1 MKKFIA
7 KLNTALTFI
16 LLFLISAC
24 KSETVKEELRA
35 EFFGEKILITTTK
48 KIDATRTTMVENNDA
63 IDINWENGDNIT
75 LFAGGKSFKYHASI
89 QKDDN
94 TVVFTINNQSD
105 ERLSALEGETVYAL
119 RTTNASNDISLINN
133 HFVSNEDYGNIHSVK
148 PDDASDAYF
157 YSVGTVKDGKLELN
171 FKHMFAYLK
180 VTVKKEQVRN
190 YDYICVLSPT
200 NTIVPSKIDFDLTT
214 NKFSYESIEDG
225 ANTAY
230 ITKKQVIE
238 DGEYYTAYI
247 PVLPS
252 DGTNSYHV
260 YGINAK
266 TRELSDAI
274 MVIDDPEEGLAAGK
288 TFKMHVTESYTYTK
302 DKSAEGRHAILEQ
315 AKEGRGIPLI
325 FMGKGFTDKDIASG
339 KYTKIMNREMERL
352 FSVEPFKSYRKYF
365 TSHIVYRVSDSDNL
379 TDVANRPE
387 LEEEKEWNKSLS
399 YIGKCISGY
408 DADTVVRTVL
418 IYNSNFIGRSE
429 TMIHRYGHFLALIM
443 GNDENLVIHEVG
455 GHGIGKLGD
464 EYVEFSQGPS
474 TDDKTDIEEKHS
486 YGFYEN
492 VDINREHPIWEKF
505 ITDERYRAEGISV
518 FEGALGYPY
527 GVYRPTENS
536 VMNDHTD
543 CNMFNAP
550 SREAIYKKIM
560 KDAFADYKYD
570 EDEFYKYD
578 RINIRAASEARARTQ
593 NKVPG
598 KKHITGRKPVMVDG
612 DVKISK

>member
-1 MKKFIA
+1 MKKNIA
-7 KLNTALTFI
+7 IINKALM
-16 LLFLISAC
+16 LLLLVLISAC
-24 KSETVKEELRA
+24 KSETIKEELRA

-48 KIDATRTTMVENNDA
+48 KVDVTRTTMVDSNSS
-63 IDINWENGDNIT
+63 IDIYWENGDNIT
-75 LFAGGKSFKYHASI
+75 LYAGGKTFNYHASI

-94 TVVFTINNQSD
+94 TVVFTINNHSD

-119 RTTNASNDISLINN
+119 RTTNAKNDITLVNN

-230 ITKKQVIE
+230 VTKKQVIE

-302 DKSAEGRHAILEQ
+302 DKSADGRHAILEQ
-315 AKEGRGIPLI
+315 AKEGRGISI
-325 FMGKGFTDKDIASG
+325 MFIGKGFTDKDIESG
-339 KYTKIMNREMERL
+339 KYTKAMTREMERL

-365 TSHIVYRVSDSDNL
+365 TSHIVYRVSDSNNL
-379 TDVANRPE
+379 TNVANRPE
-387 LEEEKEWNKSLS
+387 LEEELEWNSSLK
-399 YIGKCISGY
+399 YISKCISGY
-408 DADTVVRTVL
+408 DVDTIVRTILV
-418 IYNSNFIGRSE
+418 YNSNYIGRSE
-429 TMIHRYGHFLALIM
+429 TMMHRNGHFLALIM
-443 GNDENLVIHEVG
+443 GNDKNLVVHEAG
-455 GHGIGKLGD
+455 GHGFGKLGD
-464 EYVEFSQGPS
+464 EYVEFGHGPS
-474 TDDKTDIEEKHS
+474 DDDKAEIDNKHS
-486 YGFYEN
+486 YNFYAN
-492 VDINREHPIWEKF
+492 IDTNKEHPVWEKF
-505 ITDERYRAEGISV
+505 IVDERYKSEGISV
-518 FEGALGYPY
+518 YEGAHGYPY
-527 GVYRPTENS
+527 GVYRPTLNS
-536 VMNDHTD
+536 VMNDHTESS
-543 CNMFNAP
+543 MFNAP
-550 SREAIYKKIM
+550 SREAIYKNIM
-560 KDAFADYKYD
+560 TVAFADYKYD
-570 EDEFYKYD
+570 ENEFYKYD
-578 RINIRAASEARARTQ
+578 KINLATGSEARTREH
-593 NKVPG
+593 NKVAG
-598 KKHITGRKPVMVDG
+598 KKHIYGRKPVMVKG
-612 DVKISK
+612 DVKIK